1 MSYYRIQIDELQN
14 GEKRYIPQK
23 AELRVYGGW
32 IKKQEIRWYNIG
44 DGRLDGR
51 YFSETEAMRIIENNK
66 EYEELKKG
74 LEIKS
79 STYKIID

>member
-23 AELRVYGGW
+23 GELRISRSW
-32 IKKQEIRWYNIG
+32 IQRQEIKWYNIG

>member
-14 GEKRYIPQK
+14 GEKRYVPQK
-23 AELRVYGGW
+23 GELRVYGGW

-44 DGRLDGR
+44 DAR
-51 YFSETEAMRIIENNK
+51 YFSETEATRIIENNK
-66 EYEELKKG
+66 ECEELKKG

-79 STYKIID
+79 STYKMID